1 MTGVRCPGTPGW
13 ATCSRC
19 IGLGIFLLTPLKG
32 RCSHKWNP
40 HPNTDWLSPHKSLL
54 PQNKLLPHSSRLSSP
69 SRALTTIFLKHI
81 FHGATFLCNDFLVP
95 SCPEETAYTLSLQN
109 GVLISSPPPPPYA
122 GHQTRQ
128 IVFIQ
133 ILHMPPMLG

>member
-1 MTGVRCPGTPGW
+1 MTGLRCPGTPGW

-81 FHGATFLCNDFLVP
+81 FHGATFLCNNFLVP
-95 SCPEETAYTLSLQN
+95 SCPEETAYTLSLQKW
-109 GVLISSPPPPPYA
+109 GTDLITPLLPMRD
-122 GHQTRQ
+122 TRHAKLFLFKFS
-128 IVFIQ
+128 IC
-133 ILHMPPMLG
+133 LRC